1 MAGLKAAAMVDS
13 SDGVG
18 NNRNIR
24 VFILDDHELV
34 RRGLTD
40 LIDSTDDIEVVGE
53 AANAGEALRRIPAAR
68 PDVALLDARL
78 PDGSG
83 IEVCRE
89 IRSSHPE
96 VNCVILTSFYY
107 QEALFAAVMAG
118 RRATCSGKFGL
129 QSG

>member
-40 LIDSTDDIEVVGE
+40 LLNSTDDIEVVGE

-78 PDGSG
+78 PDGS
-83 IEVCRE
+83 R
-89 IRSSHPE
+89 
-96 VNCVILTSFYY
+96 VNAVIHTL
-107 QEALFAAVMAG
+107 ALDG
-118 RRATCSGKFGL
+118 PSL
-129 QSG
+129 

>member
-40 LIDSTDDIEVVGE
+40 LLNSTEDIEVVGE
-53 AANAGEALRRIPAAR
+53 AANA
-68 PDVALLDARL
+68 D
-78 PDGSG
+78 SG
-83 IEVCRE
+83 
-89 IRSSHPE
+89 
-96 VNCVILTSFYY
+96 
-107 QEALFAAVMAG
+107 
-118 RRATCSGKFGL
+118 RATRRRLARCAPARWQRDRGL
-129 QSG
+129 PRDSLVSS